1 MNSGADTTI
10 DMVNEPPHYKNSS
23 VVIEPIEV
31 LKYMDFCLGNAFK
44 YVIRAGKK
52 GDYLEDLKKAQWY
65 FNKAGRGPMLCMGD
79 PEDQKKFNVL
89 LTFFMTHTDNKILKA
104 AQDCVYDFDDYPQ
117 KVKEVVDATIESLEK
132 ESRI

>member
-1 MNSGADTTI
+1 MV
-10 DMVNEPPHYKNSS
+10 DMVNEPPHYKDSS

-65 FNKAGRGPMLCMGD
+65 FNKASKHPLFCVGD
-79 PEDQKKFNVL
+79 PEEEQKFTTL
-89 LTFFMTHTDNKILKA
+89 FSFFMVHTNNPLLQKAQKCTH
-104 AQDCVYDFDDYPQ
+104 YFDEYPV
-117 KVKEVVDATIESLEK
+117 KVKQVVDATIESLEK
-132 ESRI
+132 ENTI